1 MEECYFL
8 IVALFNGCFS
18 CFLICTNNIK
28 SCNASHIIQLLYIIY
43 IYNKICI
50 LHIIKIKIIYI
61 YNKMLRY
68 RCLNCEPR
76 IVFVDRNSLIFIEY
90 KALLSYMKLCFSL
103 TFHMKALFQ
112 IPYYP
117 GKCSSYLLILN
128 LVSLLAISCWR
139 KSNLFL

>member
-1 MEECYFL
+1 M
-8 IVALFNGCFS
+8 
-18 CFLICTNNIK
+18 
-28 SCNASHIIQLLYIIY
+28 YITS
-43 IYNKICI
+43 NKNKNY
-50 LHIIKIKIIYI
+50 LYI

-90 KALLSYMKLCFSL
+90 KALLNYMKLCFSL

>member
-1 MEECYFL
+1 M
-8 IVALFNGCFS
+8 
-18 CFLICTNNIK
+18 
-28 SCNASHIIQLLYIIY
+28 YIT
-43 IYNKICI
+43 YNKN
-50 LHIIKIKIIYI
+50 KNYIYI